1 MTAGGVATSKRPF
14 GDSVATDVWVVDIG
28 LQSGHRMT
36 PACQHHVFGKFC
48 SGVGNWK
55 LTKIGNCFPGSP
67 RYPNPNQ
74 CGFKVLHVDPAT
86 RTMTTVLQSGLR
98 GVPDDTVFLDVAAWT
113 ENATVGRLFTLQGT
127 GETHGSSSEMN
138 SVTTKKDM
146 CLTKEKLKI
155 AEPCKTIGL
164 KFSIRATSISYNQTN
179 GTWTSSDWP
188 SSHSFNGLDRSNS
201 VPSLAADR
209 TGVFVLME
217 KQLLRLTY
225 DSRGFKVAMQI
236 KDEVLLAMPRA
247 RIESNRMGSQI
258 TLDRDKEGNAIRAFV
273 GTTTGK
279 LLTVDLKTA
288 TMHELLNVEPGGVVR
303 GLALQSYLIP
313 KESASQSADL
323 RQVRVFVTL
332 GYWKTTQ
339 LKVLRINMNAVDKS
353 TKNRTEQKK
362 GPLKWD
368 EWKDFSKTILVIL
381 RARPD

>member
-1 MTAGGVATSKRPF
+1 MDTGISF
-14 GDSVATDVWVVDIG
+14 GDRRF
-28 LQSGHRMT
+28 QM
-36 PACQHHVFGKFC
+36 ACRNSRFGKFC
-48 SGVGNWK
+48 SKGVNSPNPNHCQ
-55 LTKIGNCFPGSP
+55 TGSRKSP
-67 RYPNPNQ
+67 DPNQ

-86 RTMTTVLQSGLR
+86 RTMTTVFQSGLR
-98 GVPDDTVFLDVAAWT
+98 GVPEDTIFLDVAAWT
-113 ENATVGRLFTLQGT
+113 ENATAGRLFTLQGT
-127 GETHGSSSEMN
+127 
-138 SVTTKKDM
+138 KKDM
-146 CLTKEKLKI
+146 CLNNVDFKI
-155 AEPCKTIGL
+155 DGFYGTGKPGGGVYTNNNFKPCKAAGGL

-179 GTWTSSDWP
+179 STWTSSDWP
-188 SSHSFNGLDRSNS
+188 SSHSFNGLDRSNT

-236 KDEVLLAMPRA
+236 KDEVLLGMPTNVDLNR
-247 RIESNRMGSQI
+247 NLDKLRMGSQI

-288 TMHELLNVEPGGVVR
+288 TMHELLNMEPGRVVR

-332 GYWKTTQ
+332 GYPQWMSGGTEQ
-339 LKVLRINMNAVDKS
+339 LTVLRINMNAVDK
-353 TKNRTEQKK
+353 QKK
-362 GPLKWD
+362 GALKWD
-368 EWKDFSKTILVIL
+368 EWKDFSKTILVTL
-381 RARPD
+381 RARAHTHMHMRTHSALHVDLLV